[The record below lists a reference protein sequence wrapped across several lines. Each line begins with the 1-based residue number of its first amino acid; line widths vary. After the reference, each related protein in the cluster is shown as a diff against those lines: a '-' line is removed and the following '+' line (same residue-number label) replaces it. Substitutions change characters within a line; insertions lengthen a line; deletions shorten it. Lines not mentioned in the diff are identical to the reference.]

1 MSNPATFAAVAAT
14 VYAAHQAGDYWV
26 QTSGQAAD
34 KGLPGWPG
42 RLACAEH
49 VFTYTATLAAFLW
62 IAQAWTGMLP
72 DARWAAA
79 GLALSAVTHYF
90 ADRRKPLAWLAGQL
104 GKRGFFDAGTGLA
117 TGAALLDQAW
127 HWMWLFGSALL
138 ISGPPGR

>member
-42 RLACAEH
+42 RVACALH
-49 VFTYTATLAAFLW
+49 VATYTITLLTFLL
-62 IAQAWTGMLP
+62 IEQFWTGTDLSTS
-72 DARWAAA
+72 WLNA

-90 ADRRKPLAWLAGQL
+90 ADRRKPLAWLAGKL
-104 GKRGFFDAGTGLA
+104 GKQGFWQAGTGLA

-127 HWMWLFGSALL
+127 HWIWLFASALL
-138 ISGPPGR
+138 ISGPPG